1 VTARRWRR
9 RARIEVDAAKR
20 RVSFLLPAAALG
32 GQRRFEGARLYVST
46 WDYDG
51 GYRPLAP
58 QPGAYTFGGGDPARA
73 PRVIDA
79 SAVIT
84 LHASED

>member
-1 VTARRWRR
+1 MEHGCPIAEGSRRSANR
-9 RARIEVDAAKR
+9 
-20 RVSFLLPAAALG
+20 AAALG

-73 PRVIDA
+73 PRVSDA